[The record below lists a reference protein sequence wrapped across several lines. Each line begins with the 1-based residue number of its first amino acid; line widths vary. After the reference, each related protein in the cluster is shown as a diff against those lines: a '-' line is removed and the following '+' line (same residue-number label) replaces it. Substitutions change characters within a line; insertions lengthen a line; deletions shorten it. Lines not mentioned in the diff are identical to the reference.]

1 MIFSARQLNRNRKV
15 HCLCIFISLSQGN
28 SQFRGRSHLTMFDL
42 NCVGLFLFF
51 IFIRI
56 VILFAK
62 IYKTFF

>member
-1 MIFSARQLNRNRKV
+1 MIFSARQLNVTAKYIV
-15 HCLCIFISLSQGN
+15 SQSIFISLSQGN

-56 VILFAK
+56 E
-62 IYKTFF
+62 